1 MEHTTHCASG
11 RAIRIKAAYGT
22 TDIRT
27 KLGQEFAEGIETHD
41 ICDISG
47 HGGSCGV

>member
-1 MEHTTHCASG
+1 LVPVD
-11 RAIRIKAAYGT
+11 Y
-22 TDIRT
+22 
-27 KLGQEFAEGIETHD
+27 AEALAGGEKEQLEEVND